1 MKARAI
7 AIIDFE
13 FQDGFKEAALEQTR
27 LEEAIESVVKQSKS
41 VVYHEVDMRERRGD
55 QKPDLKRMKIRIS

>member
-13 FQDGFKEAALEQTR
+13 FKDGFKEAALEQTR
-27 LEEAIESVVKQSKS
+27 LEEAIEAVVKENKS
-41 VVYHEVDMRERRGD
+41 VIYHEVDMRERRGD